1 MCEGGIDKGEKTFIE
16 KSAASLSR
24 SLAHLQLVTA
34 VGAESRAVGGRAAIR
49 AELLSCGGGRRCGGR
64 RRRSSF
70 RLCGLCVVRSKRLV
84 SGFCRSAHDASGAAA
99 QGGESRANLSH
110 VLVLPQVNRHEELV
124 LAQLELISADL
135 QERLDVLHKLE
146 RHLGGVDLLDR
157 PRGEFVSQ
165 SRKK

>member
-1 MCEGGIDKGEKTFIE
+1 MCEGGIDEGGKTFIE

-34 VGAESRAVGGRAAIR
+34 VGAESRAVGGCAAIR
-49 AELLSCGGGRRCGGR
+49 AELLSCGGRRSSS
-64 RRRSSF
+64 RRSSF